1 MTGHVA
7 IRHRLSLRAARAARA
22 SCASTRRARRE
33 RALVLGRALAGLLVA
48 ATVALAAR
56 RAHALSDGGTAAAL
70 LVGAI
75 AVAAGWGWGAL
86 LIAYFGAS
94 IALSRLR
101 AAEKAERTGAVVAKG
116 GARDAIQ
123 VVANGGV
130 YAVAAL
136 AAGVAVDLGAPLLG
150 RTLAAAALGAL
161 AASAA
166 DTWATEIGSLA
177 KKPPRS
183 IVTWRPVAP
192 GTSGGVNATGMLA
205 MIAGAAF
212 VAYFARAVAISTPVL
227 AVVLGGFLG
236 AIADSVV
243 GATLQD
249 RRWCDTCQT
258 STERTVHGCGTATRH
273 AGGLAAMDNDLV
285 NLIATVAGAAIA
297 ALVHAS
303 RSA

>member
-1 MTGHVA
+1 MTAHDA
-7 IRHRLSLRAARAARA
+7 IRHSSSSHAARARGIPRAGARA
-22 SCASTRRARRE
+22 I
-33 RALVLGRALAGLLVA
+33 VLGRALAGLAVA

-56 RAHALSDGGTAAAL
+56 RAHALSDGGTLAAL
-70 LVGAI
+70 LVGGV

-86 LIAYFGAS
+86 LIAYFALS
-94 IALSRLR
+94 IALSKLR
-101 AAEKAERTGAVVAKG
+101 ATEKAERTGSVVAKG

-130 YAVAAL
+130 YAATAL
-136 AAGVAVDLGAPLLG
+136 AGALATDLGLPALG
-150 RTLAAAALGAL
+150 ATLSVAALGAL

-177 KKPPRS
+177 ARPPRS

-192 GTSGGVNATGMLA
+192 GTSGGVNASGMAA
-205 MIAGAAF
+205 MVAGAAF
-212 VAYFARAVAISTPVL
+212 VALGARAVDLHASVG

-243 GATLQD
+243 GATLQE

-273 AGGLAAMDNDLV
+273 AAGLAAVDNDLV
-285 NLIATVAGAAIA
+285 NLIATVAGAAVA
-297 ALVHAS
+297 ALVQVS
-303 RSA
+303 RTA

>member
-7 IRHRLSLRAARAARA
+7 IRHRASLRAA
-22 SCASTRRARRE
+22 CAPCAPVGRPPA

-70 LVGAI
+70 LVGAL

-101 AAEKAERTGAVVAKG
+101 AAEKLERTGAVVAKG
-116 GARDAIQ
+116 GARDAVQ

-130 YAVAAL
+130 YALAAL
-136 AAGVAVDLGAPLLG
+136 AAGLAADLGAPLAA

-205 MIAGAAF
+205 MVAGAAF
-212 VAYFARAVAISTPVL
+212 VAAFARAVSIATPVL

-236 AIADSVV
+236 AIADSLV

-258 STERTVHGCGTATRH
+258 STERAVHGCGTATRH
-273 AGGLAAMDNDLV
+273 AGGLTAMDNDLV